1 MLDQNIIDAA
11 LYEIETE
18 ALHLKSL
25 SNVILAA
32 KTDFITVSDMQELFG
47 DILHKAERISEATE
61 RMRDM
66 FTEVPQ

>member
-18 ALHLKSL
+18 SLHLKTIASIITG
-25 SNVILAA
+25 S
-32 KTDFITVSDMQELFG
+32 KTDYLDVRELQELYG